1 MPCLCADSTDRHRCS
16 CTPVP
21 VPCSSPSLA
30 CVEATPQCPPGL
42 HTTQQAG
49 KAQLLEGCCAG
60 SHPPQCAMHLA
71 PAAVNLQVQLVR
83 PFAATGA
90 GHKGMPA
97 SRACWGLV
105 QQPAVAGLDYKQPCS
120 ILRRVCLPADT
131 SQHQHGR
138 KRLRLATGWCLQV
151 ATALQGAQAEV
162 AACMYGYKARF
173 QLSAWRCLK
182 VTNTAA
188 RHRSTRQKAGA
199 ARGKAPYP
207 TRVVIGCAT
216 PLLST
221 TFNCSRC
228 APGRHSTQ
236 PRSSPQ
242 RSERGILPAD
252 DRVIPVHLR
261 VGE

>member
-1 MPCLCADSTDRHRCS
+1 MHNSHMPCLCADST
-16 CTPVP
+16 PG
-21 VPCSSPSLA
+21 
-30 CVEATPQCPPGL
+30 CVAAAHLSQSHAHPHPWRVLRQPHMPL
-42 HTTQQAG
+42 LSVWDPAAG
-49 KAQLLEGCCAG
+49 KAQLLEGCGAG

-105 QQPAVAGLDYKQPCS
+105 EQPAVAGLDYNQPCS

-138 KRLRLATGWCLQV
+138 KRLRLAAGWCLQV
-151 ATALQGAQAEV
+151 VTALQGAQAEV

-252 DRVIPVHLR
+252 D
-261 VGE
+261 